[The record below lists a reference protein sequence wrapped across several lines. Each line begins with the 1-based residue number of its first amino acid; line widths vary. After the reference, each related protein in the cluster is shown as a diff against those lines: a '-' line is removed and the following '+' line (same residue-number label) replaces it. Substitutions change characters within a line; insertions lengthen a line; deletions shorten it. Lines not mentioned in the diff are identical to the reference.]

1 MEMEITF
8 KYKILKTIV
17 YIKMDANFCC
27 QNTPA
32 DSLAYS
38 SITHQYSHITCQ
50 SAKSEDTL
58 VPIIPVSLVQ
68 PLRLHLSESTVAP
81 VRPDS
86 TPQWLDE
93 ALMMVGDAEVALDTR
108 VLVEGHVRKQH
119 FGTL

>member
-1 MEMEITF
+1 MLLT
-8 KYKILKTIV
+8 
-17 YIKMDANFCC
+17 NFCC
-27 QNTPA
+27 QNMPA

-38 SITHQYSHITCQ
+38 SITHQYSHVTCQ

-58 VPIIPVSLVQ
+58 VSIIHVSLVQ
-68 PLRLHLSESTVAP
+68 SLRLHPSESTVAP

-86 TPQWLDE
+86 TPLWLDE
-93 ALMMVGDAEVALDTR
+93 ALMVVGDGEVTSDTR